1 VILGAL
7 KGYSDRLAADP
18 ASGIAPYGYSEEKV
32 SFALVLRPDGT
43 LAGDPLDL
51 RVNAG
56 KRLAPRPML
65 VPRAVKRTV
74 KVLPNFLWDKSSY
87 VLGLTAEPGER
98 TARERAAFLEL
109 HEEVLAGTNDEGLVA
124 LLALLRGWRP
134 ERAEAFGNKDEVV
147 DANLVFRLEG
157 ELGFIHER
165 QAAQNV
171 WARLAASREGGA
183 GLCLVTGETAPVAR
197 LHPSI
202 KGVRGG
208 QSSGASLVSFNLDA
222 FTSYGKEQ
230 GANSPVSE
238 AAAAAYGT
246 ALNHLLRPDSPN
258 RVQLADASTVF
269 WAESAK
275 AQGEEAMLAL
285 LIGGDDEQQRPLRV
299 DKDEGDKLMSVL
311 ADLAKGRPLEELSTG
326 LDERTRFHIL
336 GLAPNAARIA
346 LRFYVNA
353 DFGTL
358 AARFQQHW
366 RDLAIEPLP
375 WRTAPSVR
383 RLLREI
389 AIRGDAETIPPQL
402 AGETM
407 RAILTG
413 GRYPRSLF
421 AAVLM
426 RLRAEHEVT
435 GLRAAILKACLAR
448 DARLSGREVS
458 LDDDGE
464 TSAGRLGRLFAI
476 LEGLQRLALGG
487 NVNATIRDR
496 YYASASAT
504 PAAVF
509 PMLVRNATHHVANL
523 RKDGK
528 GGLAYRL
535 EERMAGLL
543 EGIGS
548 EFPRSLGM
556 EDQGRFA
563 IGYYRERFA
572 KRAAAAEA
580 VTGETDGES

>member
-1 VILGAL
+1 
-7 KGYSDRLAADP
+7 
-18 ASGIAPYGYSEEKV
+18 
-32 SFALVLRPDGT
+32 VLRPDGT

-366 RDLAIEPLP
+366 LDLAIEPLP

-435 GLRAAILKACLAR
+435 GLRAAILKACLVRAGS
-448 DARLSGREVS
+448 DHAEGEISVS
-458 LDDDGE
+458 LDRE
-464 TSAGRLGRLFAI
+464 NKSAAYRLGRLFAVFEQI
-476 LEGLQRLALGG
+476 QRDAQGRK
-487 NVNATIRDR
+487 VNATIRDR
-496 YYASASAT
+496 FYASASAT
-504 PAAVF
+504 PRVVF
-509 PMLVRNATHHVANL
+509 AILQRGSINHLAIL
-523 RKDGK
+523 RK
-528 GGLAYRL
+528 
-535 EERMAGLL
+535 
-543 EGIGS
+543 S
-548 EFPRSLGM
+548 EKIWKRKNGEKYDNEIKEIMNNMSPEALFLPHLSLD
-556 EDQGRFA
+556 DQGRFA
-563 IGYYRERFA
+563 IGYYHEKKA
-572 KRAAAAEA
+572 LEYVPQPNDADDE
-580 VTGETDGES
+580 EE